1 MNIKALQLFTDELFN
16 TLTQPMPKP
25 MTYDEWASI
34 GLVNGWLG
42 VRANDP
48 ATSTKATQN
57 LSVRAGSQRALLLSR
72 YAVADMTDEEA
83 GHASG
88 LALLPKCCYWKR
100 CSELRQAGYI
110 APTGEVRHS
119 SAQVDQQVCSITQTG
134 RDVMDSIR

>member
-1 MNIKALQLFTDELFN
+1 MT
-16 TLTQPMPKP
+16 PML
-25 MTYDEWASI
+25 YDEWAAI

-48 ATSTKATQN
+48 TTSTKAAETIW
-57 LSVRAGSQRALLLSR
+57 VRAGSQRAKLLAQYGEGS
-72 YAVADMTDEEA
+72 MTDEEA

-110 APTGEVRHS
+110 ATTGVTRTS
-119 SAQVDQQVCSITQTG
+119 SAGVEQQVCAITQTG
-134 RDVMDSIR
+134 HDILNSIS